1 MAWNQF
7 NTLLQAGA
15 LDSASGE
22 DIAMITRSTGISSS
36 MIYSAIKAN
45 KAKNVSTS
53 MIQSTAD
60 SGEVT
65 VSIIDSNTGEVIKQ
79 TSLGMIGNAQT
90 GTGISASDQKTIDA
104 QQTTQN
110 LVGDIQRGA
119 ILRDLINHYGVSGGL
134 SVEEIYR
141 LYNSYSPYD
150 QAEESLEEVKE
161 GKFVS

>member
-1 MAWNQF
+1 
-7 NTLLQAGA
+7 
-15 LDSASGE
+15 
-22 DIAMITRSTGISSS
+22 
-36 MIYSAIKAN
+36 
-45 KAKNVSTS
+45 
-53 MIQSTAD
+53 
-60 SGEVT
+60 
-65 VSIIDSNTGEVIKQ
+65 
-79 TSLGMIGNAQT
+79 MIGNAQT

-134 SVEEIYR
+134 SVEEIIR
-141 LYNSYSPYD
+141 LYNSYSSYG